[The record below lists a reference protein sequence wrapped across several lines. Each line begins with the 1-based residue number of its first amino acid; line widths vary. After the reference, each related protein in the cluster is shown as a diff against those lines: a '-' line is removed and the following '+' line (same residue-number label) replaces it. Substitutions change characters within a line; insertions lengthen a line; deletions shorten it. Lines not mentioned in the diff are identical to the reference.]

1 MVLFTVQGSRVI
13 GADWVVCWLQH
24 TQGQRVKGART
35 SQFGEIE
42 IIKLIYIS
50 TNPPSSQVI
59 SDEFGLD
66 VDVFGSLVVD
76 WISK

>member
-1 MVLFTVQGSRVI
+1 VI
-13 GADWVVCWLQH
+13 EADWLVCWLQH

-50 TNPPSSQVI
+50 THPHKPDLGIHPHKKGKVKQC
-59 SDEFGLD
+59 
-66 VDVFGSLVVD
+66 
-76 WISK
+76 